1 MKVEFDNTEQEIE
14 QNPALKEKVEKDTE
28 LKDMIVSY
36 VGEKKKPENDEVTLE
51 MVLEVMAEDF
61 PDFLM
66 PIAEENWIRGYQQ
79 ALADVDEGQRLAHE
93 ETEKE
98 NQEDICFKY
107 TRQ

>member
-1 MKVEFDNTEQEIE
+1 MKVEFNDTEQDQEK
-14 QNPALKEKVEKDTE
+14 NPALQEPVEKDTP

-61 PDFLM
+61 PDFVM

-79 ALADVDEGQRLAHE
+79 ALADVDEGQRLERE
-93 ETEKE
+93 EAEKE
-98 NQEDICFKY
+98 NEENDE
-107 TRQ
+107 

>member
-61 PDFLM
+61 PDFVM

-79 ALADVDEGQRLAHE
+79 ALADVDEGQRLAYE
-93 ETEKE
+93 EEQKEKE
-98 NQEDICFKY
+98 GKDE
-107 TRQ
+107 

>member
-98 NQEDICFKY
+98 NQEDGE
-107 TRQ
+107 

>member
-1 MKVEFDNTEQEIE
+1 MKIEFDDAAQEVE
-14 QNPALKEKVEKDTE
+14 KNPALKEKVEKDTE

-61 PDFLM
+61 PDFVM

-79 ALADVDEGQRLAHE
+79 ALADVNEGQRLERE
-93 ETEKE
+93 EVEKEEEKQEKE
-98 NQEDICFKY
+98 NE
-107 TRQ
+107 

>member
-51 MVLEVMAEDF
+51 LVLEVMAEEF

-98 NQEDICFKY
+98 NQEDGE
-107 TRQ
+107 

>member
-1 MKVEFDNTEQEIE
+1 MKIEFNDTEQETE
-14 QNPALKEKVEKDTE
+14 KNPALKEPVEKDTP

-61 PDFLM
+61 PDFVM

-79 ALADVDEGQRLAHE
+79 ALVDVDEGQRLAQE
-93 ETEKE
+93 EAEKE
-98 NQEDICFKY
+98 NDKNNE
-107 TRQ
+107 

>member
-1 MKVEFDNTEQEIE
+1 MKIEFDDTEQEVE
-14 QNPALKEKVEKDTE
+14 KNPALKEKVEKDTE

-36 VGEKKKPENDEVTLE
+36 VGGKKKPENDEVTLE

-98 NQEDICFKY
+98 KQEENE
-107 TRQ
+107 